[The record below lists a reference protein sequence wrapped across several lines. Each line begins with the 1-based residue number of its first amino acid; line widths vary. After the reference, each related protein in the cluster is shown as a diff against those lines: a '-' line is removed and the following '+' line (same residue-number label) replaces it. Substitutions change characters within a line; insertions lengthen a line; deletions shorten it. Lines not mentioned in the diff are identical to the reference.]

1 MAPRETIAFLRAFL
15 KNPGRTGA
23 IAPSSD
29 ALARAMVRGLHLAPG
44 ETVVEFGPGTG
55 AFTAAIRAAL
65 AAPDDYVGFEINAE
79 FVRLLGGRFPRLRV
93 IHDSAAQAPAH
104 LAAMGRDSV
113 RAVICG
119 LPFASLPPGVQDDVI
134 DALDRLMRP
143 GSEFRTFQYVH
154 AYGLPPAVRFRRR
167 MRRRFGPCARLAT
180 VWPNLPPAFVL
191 RWTRG

>member
-1 MAPRETIAFLRAFL
+1 MAPHETIAFLRAFL

-23 IAPSSD
+23 IAPSS
-29 ALARAMVRGLHLAPG
+29 AVLARAMVRGLHLAPG

-55 AFTAAIRAAL
+55 AFTGAIRAAL
-65 AAPDDYVGFEINAE
+65 AAPDDYVGFEVNAE
-79 FVRLLGGRFPRLRV
+79 FVKLLGGRFPGLRV
-93 IHDSAAQAPAH
+93 IHDSAARAPAH

-134 DALDRLMRP
+134 GALDRLMRP

-154 AYGLPPAVRFRRR
+154 AYWLPPAVRFRRR
-167 MRRRFGPCARLAT
+167 MLQRVGPCVRIAT

-191 RWTRG
+191 QWKR